1 MKSKVT
7 YDLVY
12 EGASNSSLDTAWQI
26 KLVFM
31 TDLKLSVL
39 EAKRVFDA
47 SPNVIRNSGS
57 KADLEPLTGIL
68 RRAGADV
75 RICQRHVEAVIE
87 PVKKTPTAAKKA
99 APKAEP
105 LSDNKDLNDF
115 FDQLARSRAINTER
129 IRVVDGVEK
138 RESTGDRCRRDLQY

>member
-12 EGASNSSLDTAWQI
+12 EGASDSSLDTAWQI

-57 KADLEPLTGIL
+57 KAELEPLERIL

-75 RICQRHVEAVIE
+75 RICQRHAEAKIE
-87 PVKKTPTAAKKA
+87 PAKKTLTTPKKA
-99 APKAEP
+99 SAKAEP
-105 LSDNKDLNDF
+105 LNDNRDLNEF
-115 FDQLARSRAINTER
+115 FDQLTRSRAINTER
-129 IRVVDGVEK
+129 VRVVDGVEK
-138 RESTGDRCRRDLQY
+138 RESTGDRCQRDLQY